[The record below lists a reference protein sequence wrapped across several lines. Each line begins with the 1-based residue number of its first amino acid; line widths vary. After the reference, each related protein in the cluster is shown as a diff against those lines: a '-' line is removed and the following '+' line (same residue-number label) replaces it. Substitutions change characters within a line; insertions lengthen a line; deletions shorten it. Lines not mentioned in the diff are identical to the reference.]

1 MKFIVDRI
9 ENEIATVELED
20 GRMLNIPSVLI
31 EDANEGDI
39 VEILIRKE
47 ETKER
52 KEYIEELQSS
62 LFE

>member
-52 KEYIEELQSS
+52 KEYIEELQIS